1 MRFSLFETSLIAIM
15 VALATWST
23 VGVRDPLAEHR
34 DIETGPLAAR
44 YGPTRFSAGPEEWII
59 RDYFGDRRGG
69 VFLDVGAGH
78 YRDDSNT
85 YYLESVLGWSGL
97 AVDAVESWAGG
108 YREHRP
114 RTRFRVAFVSDRSD
128 AEASIFV
135 NPLDRRLSSS
145 TRELPASRGLALER
159 RVKTITL
166 DDLLAAEGLTT
177 VDFMSMDIELSEP
190 AALAGLDLARA
201 RPSLICIE
209 AHYEVR
215 QAILDYFASRGY
227 RLLARYLRADRA
239 NLYFAPIDARW

>member
-15 VALATWST
+15 VALATWSA

-34 DIETGPLAAR
+34 DIETGPLAGR
-44 YGPTRFSAGPEEWII
+44 YGPERFSAGPEEWII

-97 AVDAVESWAGG
+97 AVDAVESWADG
-108 YREHRP
+108 YREHRR
-114 RTRFRVAFVSDRSD
+114 RTRFRAFFVSDRSG

-135 NPLDRRLSSS
+135 NPLDRRLSSG
-145 TRELPASRGLALER
+145 TRELPASRGLAFER
-159 RVKTITL
+159 RVKTTTL
-166 DDLLAAEGLTT
+166 DHLLAAEGLTT

-190 AALAGLDLARA
+190 AALAGLDLARV

-209 AHYEVR
+209 AHYDVR

-239 NLYFAPIDARW
+239 NLYFAPNAARW